1 MFRMRT
7 FAIILALLLGTC
19 SALDPKMDP
28 LSSLPEGPVCRA
40 KSENEYQCVDAVD
53 SQKEKADSVNF
64 GVSQRVDG
72 SDTEKLNT
80 LDVMMKMYHY
90 VWDEVFSVQPNL
102 LAKWYV
108 RSSSL
113 YSLMAH

>member
-1 MFRMRT
+1 
-7 FAIILALLLGTC
+7 
-19 SALDPKMDP
+19 MDP

-40 KSENEYQCVDAVD
+40 KSENEYQCMDSAI
-53 SQKEKADSVNF
+53 SQKEKADSVKF

-80 LDVMMKMYHY
+80 LNVMMEMYHY
-90 VWDEVFSVQPNL
+90 VWNEVFTAQPNL
-102 LAKWYV
+102 FAKWYV

-113 YSLMAH
+113 DCVMAH